1 MTTILVA
8 EDEPEMKHW
17 SASTWRTRATAW
29 CKRSMARPRST
40 LAQQEHPDLVI
51 LDWMLPKL
59 DGLEVCRRLRRQSI
73 VPILMLTARSEEVD
87 RVLGLEVGA
96 DDYLTKPFSIR
107 ELLARVRAILRR
119 VELMRDSGTSAT
131 DDSPPVL
138 VDGAL
143 RIDVGEHVA
152 SVDGRTVDLTPKE
165 FDLLVL
171 LVTQC
176 RPGVCARLPAG
187 EGLGLRLRRPRHAHR
202 RHTHPAAAQEAGRTR
217 RTARNGVGHR
227 LPLRQGRLTSA
238 PNRRP
243 PIAQTNEPNSG
254 DNPSLSRLRWQLT
267 LSHLI
272 AIAFTLVSMIAAL
285 LLISSA

>member
-8 EDEPEMKHW
+8 EDEPEMNALVRQHLEDEGHRVVQ
-17 SASTWRTRATAW
+17 AFDGPTAV
-29 CKRSMARPRST
+29 T

-73 VPILMLTARSEEVD
+73 VPILMLTARAEEVD

-119 VELMRDSGTSAT
+119 VELMRDSGAGAT

-138 VDGAL
+138 VDGSL

-171 LVTQC
+171 LVTNAG
-176 RPGVCARLPAG
+176 RAFARDYLLEKVWGFDYAG
-187 EGLGLRLRRPRHAHR
+187 LDTRTVDTHVLRLRKKLGALDERLETVWGIGYRFARATDQRTQAARPAD
-202 RHTHPAAAQEAGRTR
+202 
-217 RTARNGVGHR
+217 
-227 LPLRQGRLTSA
+227 
-238 PNRRP
+238 RP
-243 PIAQTNEPNSG
+243 GQ
-254 DNPSLSRLRWQLT
+254 
-267 LSHLI
+267 
-272 AIAFTLVSMIAAL
+272 
-285 LLISSA
+285 